1 MGEKEELSKTEE
13 PLEESAEL
21 EKSMEVT
28 ELNENDSKKDL
39 IEESVL
45 DTSNFV
51 VSASVVEQFLLLE
64 EEKKEASEIGIQT
77 DISTL
82 SDENKED
89 VLIQD
94 NKNVGKSEESKDVIL
109 SEENK
114 DDVIMSEEHMTK
126 DTLNKAQ
133 QMEVNDDDD
142 EWAMIEDETVHEAIG
157 SSLFRKGLGLSG

>member
-1 MGEKEELSKTEE
+1 MEKSTQSVSELQ
-13 PLEESAEL
+13 
-21 EKSMEVT
+21 KSMEVT

-39 IEESVL
+39 LEVAVL

-51 VSASVVEQFLLLE
+51 LSASVVEQFLLLE

-114 DDVIMSEEHMTK
+114 DDVIM
-126 DTLNKAQ
+126 
-133 QMEVNDDDD
+133 
-142 EWAMIEDETVHEAIG
+142 
-157 SSLFRKGLGLSG
+157 

>member
-1 MGEKEELSKTEE
+1 MGEV
-13 PLEESAEL
+13 A
-21 EKSMEVT
+21 
-28 ELNENDSKKDL
+28 
-39 IEESVL
+39 VL

-94 NKNVGKSEESKDVIL
+94 NKNVGKSEE
-109 SEENK
+109 K

-133 QMEVNDDDD
+133 QMEVNDDDG